1 MGSNNLG
8 DIQQPK
14 GPATEGLSDLECPPT
29 QCQGSTPRRQAVFS
43 LNVHVVM
50 MLRQL
55 REPQTTETRE
65 VGEASGRL
73 HSMGKNSAQEN
84 ARFHKS
90 HSCHGTQ
97 AHVGGLCCGSPLRP
111 SQRKQA
117 PTGFFVKLCVPI
129 NYIFWLPR
137 DSILFSLRIYKSR
150 ENNGPISFRLE
161 ACLTRFPCHHA
172 SIL

>member
-65 VGEASGRL
+65 VGEASARL

-111 SQRKQA
+111 SQ
-117 PTGFFVKLCVPI
+117 
-129 NYIFWLPR
+129 
-137 DSILFSLRIYKSR
+137 
-150 ENNGPISFRLE
+150 
-161 ACLTRFPCHHA
+161 
-172 SIL
+172 